1 MFMLL
6 LSGAADAEAFEL
18 VITNGKLTVNADQV
32 PLQDLL
38 RVLSYNGIVVRID
51 PKINPLVSAVFKDRE
66 LEEGL
71 KMLLKPN
78 NHAFVWKAVPP
89 FPKKTNALYQ
99 LEEIHVFRPGE
110 KDSMV
115 SINASDLDNQRT
127 DEMET
132 QVIIL
137 DNKIYV
143 PVTLG
148 YQDKEYETTLVL
160 DTGASDMVIHQN
172 VADQLGIEQSQP
184 STARGV
190 GGIEVDTR
198 LVQLQHVIVG
208 PHEKKNLKASIIDY
222 QPPEGET
229 NELYNG
235 LLGLSFLKDYPFVID
250 YNEQVIRWRP

>member
-1 MFMLL
+1 MLL
-6 LSGAADAEAFEL
+6 IYGAADAEAFEL
-18 VITNGKLTVNADQV
+18 GVTNGKLTVNADHV

-38 RVLSYNGIVVRID
+38 KVLSYNGVVVRID
-51 PKINPLVSAVFKDRE
+51 PKINPLVSAAFKERE
-66 LEEGL
+66 MEEGL

-78 NHAFVWKAVPP
+78 NHAFVWRPVPP
-89 FPKKTNALYQ
+89 FPEKTNASYQ

-110 KDSMV
+110 KDLMV
-115 SINASDLDNQRT
+115 SIDTSDLDRPRI

-132 QVIIL
+132 LVIIL

-160 DTGASDMVIHQN
+160 DTSASGMVIHQN
-172 VADQLGIEQSQP
+172 VADQLGIEQTQP
-184 STARGV
+184 STDRGV

-198 LVQLQHVIVG
+198 LVQLQYVSVG
-208 PHEKKNLKASIIDY
+208 PHEKKNLKANIIDY
-222 QPPEGET
+222 QRPEGES

-235 LLGLSFLKDYPFVID
+235 VLGLSFFNDYPFVID
-250 YNEQVIRWRP
+250 YYEQIIKWRP